1 MYKISPEK
9 NFLENLFLAQFLAI
23 FRKILDLFDNISTK
37 IHSTDIDLRS
47 PVHFCPHKHIM

>member
-23 FRKILDLFDNISTK
+23 FRKILDLFDIISTK
-37 IHSTDIDLRS
+37 IYSSDIDLRS